1 MRLVFACSLKAIS
14 CALQILRKPRTPV
27 PFRMSKGA
35 SVSGSQ
41 PLNSIPEEVPEQAN
55 GEQEATSPHRKAL
68 PLKKRPREERSPNL
82 AGALFSPRK
91 VKRHL
96 SESGKKPSDGKEKL
110 QKQETP
116 RTGSE
121 KKRKFDAGTSEQNKS
136 LRELP
141 RSPQGR
147 FISKQEAVES
157 QERTAEGESE
167 LEKIKRAAELALR
180 VRPQPKRPR
189 LEVGVEEKNSKPK
202 TKEQKSRKEVQV
214 KKKPSEPEVGKVNK
228 RSGNSVEAPQKGKKV
243 RVLSQGKAGNDEK
256 KRSHKKKATGGGTAG
271 KPGEEKKKVKGQKED
286 DKKKGMKK
294 AAGKKGDKTKDKKKV
309 DKSKTSGRA
318 SKSSASGGTAQSSPA
333 PPRSATLAACL
344 ADTRKRPS
352 GEKETR
358 IQRFARYILNYIG
371 RELTPESVIRKEMG
385 NTPDT
390 SKALRL

>member
-1 MRLVFACSLKAIS
+1 MRLVFACSLKAFS
-14 CALQILRKPRTPV
+14 CALQILRKPRTPF
-27 PFRMSKGA
+27 PFRMSKGT

-41 PLNSIPEEVPEQAN
+41 PLNSIPEEVAEQAN
-55 GEQEATSPHRKAL
+55 GEQEATSPRRKAL

-116 RTGSE
+116 PTRSE

-180 VRPQPKRPR
+180 VRPQPKRAR
-189 LEVGVEEKNSKPK
+189 LEVGVAEKKSK

-214 KKKPSEPEVGKVNK
+214 KKKPSKLEVGKVNK
-228 RSGNSVEAPQKGKKV
+228 RSGKLEEVPKKGKKV
-243 RVLSQGKAGNDEK
+243 RILSQGKAGNDEK
-256 KRSHKKKATGGGTAG
+256 KRSNKKKTTGGGTKG

-286 DKKKGMKK
+286 AKKKGMKK
-294 AAGKKGDKTKDKKKV
+294 AAGKKKDKTKDKKKV
-309 DKSKTSGRA
+309 DKSKTSNNA

-358 IQRFARYILNYIG
+358 IQRFARYILNYIA